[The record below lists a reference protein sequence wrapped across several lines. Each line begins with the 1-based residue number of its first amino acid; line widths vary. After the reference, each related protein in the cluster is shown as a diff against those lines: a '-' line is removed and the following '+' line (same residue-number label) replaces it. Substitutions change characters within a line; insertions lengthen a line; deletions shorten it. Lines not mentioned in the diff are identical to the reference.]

1 MPVSGAS
8 LDPPAGA
15 LLRQI
20 DHGKVSS
27 PAKCGR
33 SPEMKSSRQE
43 LKIDGAV
50 EVPHVIAYLE
60 QLVAALKSGAV
71 RVHRGAEQVV
81 LGPRGI
87 VGFSLAASDKGKRQ
101 KLSLELS
108 WRKFAAP
115 DTDLDLVIGSA
126 ESQPVAEA
134 PDAGTELPPTPDGAA
149 ESAANATAESD
160 SDSPVPT
167 PGEVVLGE
175 AD

>member
-1 MPVSGAS
+1 
-8 LDPPAGA
+8 
-15 LLRQI
+15 
-20 DHGKVSS
+20 
-27 PAKCGR
+27 
-33 SPEMKSSRQE
+33 MKSSRQE

-60 QLVAALKSGAV
+60 QLVTALKSGTV

-81 LGPRGI
+81 LGPRGV

-101 KLSLELS
+101 KLALELS

-115 DTDLDLVIGSA
+115 DADLDLTIGPA
-126 ESQPVAEA
+126 ESLPSPEA
-134 PDAGTELPPTPDGAA
+134 PDELGEPPLDGAA
-149 ESAANATAESD
+149 ESAAKATAESD
-160 SDSPVPT
+160 SESPVPT

>member
-1 MPVSGAS
+1 
-8 LDPPAGA
+8 
-15 LLRQI
+15 
-20 DHGKVSS
+20 
-27 PAKCGR
+27 
-33 SPEMKSSRQE
+33 MKSSRQE

-60 QLVAALKSGAV
+60 QLVTALKSGAV

-81 LGPRGI
+81 LGPRGV

-115 DTDLDLVIGSA
+115 DADLDLVIGPAA
-126 ESQPVAEA
+126 ELPPA
-134 PDAGTELPPTPDGAA
+134 PEVPADASELPPTLDGAA
-149 ESAANATAESD
+149 ESAAKATAESD
-160 SDSPVPT
+160 SESPVPT

>member
-1 MPVSGAS
+1 
-8 LDPPAGA
+8 
-15 LLRQI
+15 
-20 DHGKVSS
+20 
-27 PAKCGR
+27 
-33 SPEMKSSRQE
+33 MKSSRQE

-60 QLVAALKSGAV
+60 QLVAALKSGSV

-81 LGPRGI
+81 LGPRGV

-101 KLSLELS
+101 KLTLELS

-115 DTDLDLVIGSA
+115 DADLDLVIGPAA
-126 ESQPVAEA
+126 ELPPTPEV
-134 PDAGTELPPTPDGAA
+134 PDGAAATSELPPTPDGAA
-149 ESAANATAESD
+149 DSAANATAESD
-160 SDSPVPT
+160 SESPVPT

>member
-1 MPVSGAS
+1 
-8 LDPPAGA
+8 
-15 LLRQI
+15 
-20 DHGKVSS
+20 
-27 PAKCGR
+27 
-33 SPEMKSSRQE
+33 MKSSRQE

-60 QLVAALKSGAV
+60 QLVTALKSGSV

-81 LGPRGI
+81 LGPRGV

-101 KLSLELS
+101 KLTLELS

-115 DTDLDLVIGSA
+115 DADLDLVIGPAAELPPRPEVPGSA
-126 ESQPVAEA
+126 TTTS
-134 PDAGTELPPTPDGAA
+134 ELPPTPDGAA
-149 ESAANATAESD
+149 DSAANATAESD
-160 SDSPVPT
+160 SESPVPT

>member
-1 MPVSGAS
+1 
-8 LDPPAGA
+8 
-15 LLRQI
+15 
-20 DHGKVSS
+20 
-27 PAKCGR
+27 
-33 SPEMKSSRQE
+33 MKSSRQE

-60 QLVAALKSGAV
+60 QLVTALKTGTV

-81 LGPRGI
+81 LGPRGV

-101 KLSLELS
+101 KLALELS

-115 DTDLDLVIGSA
+115 D
-126 ESQPVAEA
+126 
-134 PDAGTELPPTPDGAA
+134 ELGEPPLDGAA
-149 ESAANATAESD
+149 ESAAKATAESD
-160 SDSPVPT
+160 SESPVPT

>member
-1 MPVSGAS
+1 
-8 LDPPAGA
+8 
-15 LLRQI
+15 
-20 DHGKVSS
+20 
-27 PAKCGR
+27 
-33 SPEMKSSRQE
+33 MKSSRQE

-60 QLVAALKSGAV
+60 QLVTALKSGSV

-81 LGPRGI
+81 LGPRGV

-101 KLSLELS
+101 KLTLELS

-115 DTDLDLVIGSA
+115 DADLDLVIGPAA
-126 ESQPVAEA
+126 ELPPTPEVPASPAA
-134 PDAGTELPPTPDGAA
+134 TSELPPTPDGAA
-149 ESAANATAESD
+149 ASAANATAESD